1 MKTFFQ
7 RHTGLSIGALMLLA
21 AAGGAALY
29 VASRGMDAGS
39 GESTSGQ
46 ARIGGAF
53 ELMARDGRA
62 FTEKD
67 LLGRPFAIYFGYTR
81 CPDVCPTT
89 LMKLAT
95 LRRSLGAEG
104 EKLRIVFVS
113 VDPDIDTPASV
124 GDYAD
129 LFRADIVGLTGTP
142 EQIMRI
148 ADTYRVIYAKVPQPS
163 GGYNIDHSTYAYL
176 MDGAGRYF
184 DVISPLDS
192 DEEAKAKI
200 RQLVSK

>member
-1 MKTFFQ
+1 MKAFFQ
-7 RHTGLSIGALMLLA
+7 RHTVLSIAALMLLA
-21 AAGGAALY
+21 AAGGAALH
-29 VASRGMDAGS
+29 VASRGPGARS
-39 GESTSGQ
+39 GESAFGQ
-46 ARIGGAF
+46 ARIGGDF
-53 ELMARDGRA
+53 ELVARDGRA
-62 FTEKD
+62 FTQKD
-67 LLGRPFAIYFGYTR
+67 LLGRPFVIYFGYTR

-113 VDPDIDTPASV
+113 VDPEIDTPASV
-124 GDYAD
+124 GNYAD

-142 EQIMRI
+142 EQIARI
-148 ADTYRVIYAKVPQPS
+148 ANTYRVIYAKVPQPS

-176 MDGAGRYF
+176 MDGAGRFF